1 LRLSSFAA
9 KKHKALEHQVLNTAD
24 TIIVTSKTT
33 KTEFQAIT
41 NKPIAVITNGYDTER
56 VEKQTLD
63 AKFSLAHIGSF
74 LSERNPSILW
84 ESLIELTHEIPDF
97 KSHLEIKLIGAVSQE
112 VLETISQFGLKPYLN
127 NLGYVSHA
135 EAIAH
140 QRKSQV
146 LLLIEINSEDTK
158 SIIPGKLFEYMVSNR
173 PIIAIG
179 PKDSD
184 FAEIITNTNTGVFF
198 DYSEKVKLKS
208 VILDFYNQFLEGK
221 LQSNGVGLQNYSRRN
236 LTKELVELL
245 KSLN

>member
-1 LRLSSFAA
+1 
-9 KKHKALEHQVLNTAD
+9 
-24 TIIVTSKTT
+24 
-33 KTEFQAIT
+33 
-41 NKPIAVITNGYDTER
+41 
-56 VEKQTLD
+56 
-63 AKFSLAHIGSF
+63 
-74 LSERNPSILW
+74 
-84 ESLIELTHEIPDF
+84 
-97 KSHLEIKLIGAVSQE
+97 
-112 VLETISQFGLKPYLN
+112 
-127 NLGYVSHA
+127 LGYVSHA

-179 PKDSD
+179 PNGSD

-198 DYSEKVKLKS
+198 DYSEKMKLKS

-221 LQSNGVGLQNYSRRN
+221 LQSNGVGLQNYSRKN

-245 KSLN
+245 NKI